1 MVKQELY
8 DMCKSIIYLN
18 KQRYVII
25 KDDIENIIRNNIK
38 EDRYIQR
45 TLDGMLDVLLFYEN
59 ADTLLS
65 FKKLCRYYFNI
76 NPQAT
81 VRYIS
86 YYREQ
91 NDSE

>member
-1 MVKQELY
+1 MKIL
-8 DMCKSIIYLN
+8 CKSIIDLN

-38 EDRYIQR
+38 EDKYIQR

-65 FKKLCRYYFNI
+65 FIYFIILTPIGWELFSSKLPSI
-76 NPQAT
+76 
-81 VRYIS
+81 
-86 YYREQ
+86 E
-91 NDSE
+91 

>member
-1 MVKQELY
+1 MRKQELY
-8 DMCKSIIYLN
+8 DICKSIIDLN

-38 EDRYIQR
+38 EDKYIQR

-81 VRYIS
+81 VLYIS